1 MKKETIITFFSILPV
16 LVAIGKPNSWSTAD
30 RYSFWD
36 NLLCWQWIQIVI
48 LLWHISLKF
57 HSSDFLCWI
66 FRPISLELIK
76 SFSFAPRPHHH
87 PWAFLSFWF
96 FCEPD
101 SKAIPF
107 QGKNQNYSLPN
118 FLLPPHFNFWI
129 HHLTMAPSN
138 DTFQNKYFGRGQKTD
153 WDRHSIF
160 RKSFLSFFCRFGSW
174 DCPHIWKLHVRWQ
187 AAGWKG
193 CFFLVVWGSIA
204 LKWWFYPGSLICWRG
219 AFLPGWAN

>member
-1 MKKETIITFFSILPV
+1 MKKKTIIIFFSILPV

-48 LLWHISLKF
+48 LLWNISLKF

-66 FRPISLELIK
+66 FQPISLELIK
-76 SFSFAPRPHHH
+76 SFSFAPRLHHH

-96 FCEPD
+96 FCESD

-153 WDRHSIF
+153 WSRHSIF
-160 RKSFLSFFCRFGSW
+160 RKPFLSFFCRFGSW
-174 DCPHIWKLHVRWQ
+174 GCLHV
-187 AAGWKG
+187 
-193 CFFLVVWGSIA
+193 
-204 LKWWFYPGSLICWRG
+204 
-219 AFLPGWAN
+219 